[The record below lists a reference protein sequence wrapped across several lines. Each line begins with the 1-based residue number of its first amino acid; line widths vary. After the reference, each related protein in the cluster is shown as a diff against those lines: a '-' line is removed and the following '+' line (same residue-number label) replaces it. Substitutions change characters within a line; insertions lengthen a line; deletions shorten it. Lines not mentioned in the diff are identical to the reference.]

1 MAFSLN
7 YDISFSITI
16 ITLSGIIQKKKTKKN
31 MLNIFYSAI
40 VTEVNVSLQRIANI
54 SNLGVRGGGLKSNEQ
69 YTNSIQI
76 QGCSGGRR
84 PFLIGALI
92 IHLIAY

>member
-1 MAFSLN
+1 
-7 YDISFSITI
+7 
-16 ITLSGIIQKKKTKKN
+16 

-54 SNLGVRGGGLKSNEQ
+54 SNLGVRGGGSKSNEQ

-84 PFLIGALI
+84 SFSDRCTDNTSNCILKTYRKNELTRRLDTILR
-92 IHLIAY
+92 